1 MKLKFSIPEGFEMPP
16 DADVGGEFSAVGT
29 FLDNGDGT
37 LTLVQIDGADVGEMV
52 HDMEDGEDEE
62 GEEGYGM
69 GKGKGHKGPPKA
81 KLEIEMEGEGAE
93 SLFAKAKKAGVPMKM

>member
-37 LTLVQIDGADVGEMV
+37 LTLMQIDGAAVGEMV
-52 HDMEDGEDEE
+52 HDMEEGEDEE
-62 GEEGYGM
+62 GEDEYGM
-69 GKGKGHKGPPKA
+69 GKGRKGQPKA
-81 KLEIEMEGEGAE
+81 KLEIEMEGEGSE
-93 SLFAKAKKAGVPMKM
+93 SLFSRAKKAGVPMKL